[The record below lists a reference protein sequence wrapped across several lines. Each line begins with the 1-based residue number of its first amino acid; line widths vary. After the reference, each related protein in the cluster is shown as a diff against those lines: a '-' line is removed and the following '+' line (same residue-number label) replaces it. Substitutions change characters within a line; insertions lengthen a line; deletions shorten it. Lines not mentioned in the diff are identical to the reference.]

1 MKPSLNE
8 INVVVRKAA
17 VGVGWPYG
25 VGEDV
30 GRAAA
35 WLVAQGHDGVGAAI
49 AAIQPGASVARC
61 EPKADGWTFLH
72 ARVAAVG
79 LSAFELLA
87 IDPSR
92 RVVLRNV
99 DHPLLLIGLAGIAA
113 VDNGGAYMLTGCS
126 TGRVTERINVSANHA
141 TFACAKLAGET
152 VSIERSI
159 PSNHAPLET
168 QAVAVVD
175 DAVWRQAL
183 TLAARKYVPGS
194 ETSRAHGAGAGL
206 TDND

>member
-8 INVVVRKAA
+8 IDVVVRKAA
-17 VGVGWPYG
+17 VGVGWSYG

-35 WLVAQGHDGVGAAI
+35 WLVAQGHDGVGTAI

-61 EPKADGWTFLH
+61 EPTADGWAFPQ

-92 RVVLRNV
+92 RVILRNV
-99 DHPLLLIGLAGIAA
+99 DHPLLLIGLAGVAA
-113 VDNGGAYMLTGCS
+113 VDNGGAYMLTGC
-126 TGRVTERINVSANHA
+126 TTERIAERINVSANHA
-141 TFACAKLAGET
+141 TFAGAKLTGET
-152 VSIERSI
+152 VSVERST

-168 QAVAVVD
+168 QAVAVID
-175 DAVWRQAL
+175 DTVWRQAL
-183 TLAARKYVPGS
+183 ALAARTYVPAS